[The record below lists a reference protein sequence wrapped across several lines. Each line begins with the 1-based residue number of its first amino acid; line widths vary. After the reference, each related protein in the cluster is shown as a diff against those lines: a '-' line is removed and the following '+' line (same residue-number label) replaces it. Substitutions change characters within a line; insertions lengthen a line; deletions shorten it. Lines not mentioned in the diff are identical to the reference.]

1 MDTKRVY
8 NVEYIELLDGKQMV
22 AKPFSI
28 KKNRIAKEKLNA
40 ILDPEVVKDE
50 EGEPVL
56 DEEGNPTPVLSDEEA
71 EAILLDVTAM
81 AMEGQEKLASLLEDR
96 DNLEEALDLETMYE
110 IIKVA
115 TGYDFLEMQ
124 ERMKRTQQQL
134 ADAQMAQLLR
144 NLSN

>member
-1 MDTKRVY
+1 
-8 NVEYIELLDGKQMV
+8 
-22 AKPFSI
+22 
-28 KKNRIAKEKLNA
+28 
-40 ILDPEVVKDE
+40 
-50 EGEPVL
+50 
-56 DEEGNPTPVLSDEEA
+56 
-71 EAILLDVTAM
+71 M

>member
-22 AKPFSI
+22 VKPFSI

-134 ADAQMAQLLR
+134 ADAQMAQMLR

>member
-134 ADAQMAQLLR
+134 ADAQMAQMLR

>member
-50 EGEPVL
+50 EGKPVL

-124 ERMKRTQQQL
+124 ERMKKTQQQL